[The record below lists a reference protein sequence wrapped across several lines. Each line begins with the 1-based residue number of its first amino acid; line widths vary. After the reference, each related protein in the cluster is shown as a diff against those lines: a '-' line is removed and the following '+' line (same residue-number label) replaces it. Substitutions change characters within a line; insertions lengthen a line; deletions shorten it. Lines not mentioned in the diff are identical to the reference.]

1 MFAIVPDS
9 NDYKKNHLWLH
20 TLYIK
25 NNPEKTYHPKNESC
39 FFKIFFFVEKLF
51 RFLKE
56 DRSLFLWLFCLETL
70 TVPKITLLSIKKEKN
85 CFFPQKI
92 KFVPEPFVNYPK

>member
-9 NDYKKNHLWLH
+9 NDYKKIHLWLH

-39 FFKIFFFVEKLF
+39 FFLIFFCVEKLF

-56 DRSLFLWLFCLETL
+56 DRSLVLCLFCLETL
-70 TVPKITLLSIKKEKN
+70 TVPKITLSIEKEKIA
-85 CFFPQKI
+85 FFPQKI